1 MLEGK
6 GSRDEQR
13 LGPRHEEFLEL
24 CALAASGS
32 LGEAEGRKLR
42 EHLVACSECREAMKE
57 FDMVVDEV
65 IPELAPE
72 LTGEPAFD
80 PSFSQEKAEASFRK
94 RLTEEKERE
103 RNGVEANSS
112 VAATVMAQRGSFRR
126 HFERYDLWLPMA
138 ASALLCATLGIL
150 SYRTGRNHGIEWA
163 RLEERNSPTA
173 QTFSVDA
180 HAAAQPNAKLQ
191 DTELAPRD
199 RALADLRRE
208 ITQKSGE
215 LERLKAL
222 ANAQQLAL
230 RTSAD
235 DKHGVTEERD
245 RLLRQ
250 VSVEGATLRET
261 QERLKHLEREQSE
274 YVIHTASLETRIAE
288 LSNSLN
294 ERERLTAEQQDLLA
308 KDRDIRELIGAR
320 DLYEHGALAAAGLV
334 CANRRQAESHP
345 QRPVQEE
352 VERIALCK
360 TDLLSGYPH
369 WVCMWVVRTEG
380 WRAYADSTSG
390 LWCGDANLP
399 FPERSLGGGTGDRGY
414 DEHRRGAF
422 CAARRREKRAHESEE
437 IDGHWNAHSGATKDA
452 HLRTRFG

>member
-6 GSRDEQR
+6 GNRNEQVR

-32 LGEAEGRKLR
+32 LGEAEGKKLR

-57 FDMVVDEV
+57 FNVVVDEV

-72 LTGEPAFD
+72 LTQEPAFD

-94 RLTEEKERE
+94 RLTDERERE

-112 VAATVMAQRGSFRR
+112 VAAPVMAQRGSFRR

-163 RLEERNSPTA
+163 RLEERDKPAA
-173 QTFSVDA
+173 QAVPADA
-180 HAAAQPNAKLQ
+180 HAASQPNAELQ
-191 DTELAPRD
+191 DRELVARD
-199 RALADLRRE
+199 AAVAGLRRE
-208 ITQKSGE
+208 IAQKSSE

-222 ANAQQLAL
+222 TSAQQLAL

-235 DKHGVTEERD
+235 DENGVSEERD

-250 VSVEGATLRET
+250 VSAEEAILREA
-261 QERLKHLEREQSE
+261 QERLKRLERERSE

-288 LSNSLN
+288 LSNSLE
-294 ERERLTAEQQDLLA
+294 ERERLTTQQQDLLA
-308 KDRDIRELIGAR
+308 KDRDIRDLIGAR
-320 DLYEHGALAAAGLV
+320 DLYITEIFDVARNGDTRKAAGRVFFTKGKSLIFYAYDLNESPGV
-334 CANRRQAESHP
+334 KDASTFEAWGQRGSDWRQASKLGIFFEDSASKK
-345 QRPVQEE
+345 R
-352 VERIALCK
+352 
-360 TDLLSGYPH
+360 
-369 WVCMWVVRTEG
+369 WVVKSNDRRTLEQIDAVFITVEPNG
-380 WRAYADSTSG
+380 GSERPTGKPLLFAYLKVAP
-390 LWCGDANLP
+390 NHP
-399 FPERSLGGGTGDRGY
+399 
-414 DEHRRGAF
+414 
-422 CAARRREKRAHESEE
+422 
-437 IDGHWNAHSGATKDA
+437 
-452 HLRTRFG
+452 

>member
-112 VAATVMAQRGSFRR
+112 VAAPVMAQRGSFRR

-320 DLYEHGALAAAGLV
+320 DLYITEIFDVARNGDTRKAAGRVFFTKGKSLIFYAYDLNESPGV
-334 CANRRQAESHP
+334 KDASTFEAWGQRGSDWRQASKLGIFYEDNASKK
-345 QRPVQEE
+345 R
-352 VERIALCK
+352 
-360 TDLLSGYPH
+360 
-369 WVCMWVVRTEG
+369 WVVKSNDRRTLDQIDAVFITVEPNG
-380 WRAYADSTSG
+380 GSERPTGKPLLFAYLKVA
-390 LWCGDANLP
+390 ANHP
-399 FPERSLGGGTGDRGY
+399 
-414 DEHRRGAF
+414 
-422 CAARRREKRAHESEE
+422 
-437 IDGHWNAHSGATKDA
+437 
-452 HLRTRFG
+452 

>member
-13 LGPRHEEFLEL
+13 LGSQHEEFLEL

-32 LGEAEGRKLR
+32 LSEPEGKKLR

-57 FDMVVDEV
+57 FDIVVDEV

-250 VSVEGATLRET
+250 VSVEEATLRET

-320 DLYEHGALAAAGLV
+320 DLYITEIFDVARNGDTRKAAGRVFFTKGKSLIFYAYDLNESPGV
-334 CANRRQAESHP
+334 KDASTFEAWGQRGSDWRQASKLGIFYEDNASKKRWVVKSNDRRTLDQIDAVFMTVEP
-345 QRPVQEE
+345 NGGSQRPTG
-352 VERIALCK
+352 K
-360 TDLLSGYPH
+360 PLLF
-369 WVCMWVVRTEG
+369 
-380 WRAYADSTSG
+380 AYLKLAP
-390 LWCGDANLP
+390 NHP
-399 FPERSLGGGTGDRGY
+399 
-414 DEHRRGAF
+414 
-422 CAARRREKRAHESEE
+422 
-437 IDGHWNAHSGATKDA
+437 
-452 HLRTRFG
+452 